1 MSDNK
6 VELNDNNEEFNK
18 SIEDQGND
26 KEIDSEILKQEFE
39 NERKLKKK
47 NDIISV
53 TVGILAIIGIIVS
66 AIMKNR

>member
-1 MSDNK
+1 MYDNK
-6 VELNDNNEEFNK
+6 VELNDNNEELNK

-26 KEIDSEILKQEFE
+26 KEIDSEILKQELE

>member
-6 VELNDNNEEFNK
+6 VELNDNNEELNK

-26 KEIDSEILKQEFE
+26 KEIDSEILKQGLE

>member
-6 VELNDNNEEFNK
+6 VELNDNNEELNK
-18 SIEDQGND
+18 SIEGQGND
-26 KEIDSEILKQEFE
+26 KEIDSEILKQELE

>member
-6 VELNDNNEEFNK
+6 VELNDNNEELNK

>member
-6 VELNDNNEEFNK
+6 VELNDNNEELNK

-26 KEIDSEILKQEFE
+26 KEIDSEILKQELE